1 MDGGVHSSLQ
11 RLQAAVEEQVL
22 GKRGVVELALI
33 CVLTGGHLLLEDVPG
48 VGKTTLGLA
57 LARALG
63 GSFARL
69 QFTSDLLPSD
79 ILGASVLDP
88 SGTDGPQ
95 LRFRAG
101 PIFANVVLADELNR
115 TPPRTQSALLEAM
128 NEGQVSAD
136 GETRRLPSPFLVI
149 ATQNPFELY
158 GTWPLPDAQ
167 LDRFLLRTSMGYPD
181 RESERAVLRGD
192 ARRAAARTTDA
203 AIGPDQL
210 AALRD
215 TCSNL
220 RVHAE
225 VEDYILDIVAATR
238 ASSALVR
245 GVSTRGAEALARA
258 ARGLALLRG
267 RDHVLPDDVR
277 QMARPALAHRVQ
289 ARAEGASGAPG
300 GAERA
305 IEAVLSG
312 VRAPV

>member
-1 MDGGVHSSLQ
+1 MDGTDTTALQ
-11 RLQAAVEEQVL
+11 QLQASIEQQVF
-22 GKRGVVELALI
+22 GKRSVVELAII

-57 LARALG
+57 IARALG
-63 GSFARL
+63 GTFARV

-88 SGTDGPQ
+88 TGPAGPQ
-95 LRFRAG
+95 LRFRPG

-136 GETRRLPSPFLVI
+136 GETRPLPTPFLVI
-149 ATQNPFELY
+149 ATQNPYELY

-167 LDRFLLRTSMGYPD
+167 LDRFLLRSSMGYPD
-181 RESERAVLRGD
+181 REAERAVLRGD
-192 ARRAAARTTDA
+192 ARRDLGASAVTPAQLERLRATCAAVKMHR
-203 AIGPDQL
+203 
-210 AALRD
+210 
-215 TCSNL
+215 
-220 RVHAE
+220 E
-225 VEDYILDIVAATR
+225 VEDYLLDIVAATR
-238 ASSALVR
+238 STPALVR

-258 ARGLALLRG
+258 SRGLALLRG

-277 QMARPALAHRVQ
+277 RIAPFALTHRVQ
-289 ARAEGASGAPG
+289 ARAEGTAG

-305 IEAVLSG
+305 LEAVLAS
-312 VRAPV
+312 VKAPV

>member
-1 MDGGVHSSLQ
+1 MDGASVSALQ
-11 RLQAAVEEQVL
+11 QLQHAIEQQVF
-22 GKRGVVELALI
+22 GKRNVVELAVI

-57 LARALG
+57 IARALG
-63 GSFARL
+63 GSFARV

-88 SGTDGPQ
+88 SGKDGPH
-95 LRFRAG
+95 LRFRPG

-136 GETRRLPSPFLVI
+136 GETRPLPTPFLVI
-149 ATQNPFELY
+149 ATQNPHELY

-167 LDRFLLRTSMGYPD
+167 LDRFLLRSTMGYPD

-192 ARRAAARTTDA
+192 ARREAAGA
-203 AIGPDQL
+203 AITAEQL
-210 AALRD
+210 THLRAACAAVRM
-215 TCSNL
+215 
-220 RVHAE
+220 HAE

-238 ASSALVR
+238 NAPALVR

-258 ARGLALLRG
+258 ARGLALVRG

-277 QMARPALAHRVQ
+277 RIAPAALTHRVQ
-289 ARAEGASGAPG
+289 ARAEGAGG

-305 IEAVLSG
+305 VEAVLGS
-312 VRAPV
+312 VKAPI

>member
-1 MDGGVHSSLQ
+1 MEGSSVTSLQ
-11 RLQAAVEEQVL
+11 NLQAAIARQVF
-22 GKRGVVELALI
+22 GKPEVVELAVI

-57 LARALG
+57 IANALG
-63 GSFARL
+63 GSFARV

-88 SGTDGPQ
+88 SAADGTH
-95 LRFRAG
+95 LRFRPG

-136 GETRRLPSPFLVI
+136 GETRPLPSPFLVI
-149 ATQNPFELY
+149 ATQNPYELH

-167 LDRFLLRTSMGYPD
+167 LDRFLLRTRMGYPD
-181 RESERAVLRGD
+181 REAERAVLRGD
-192 ARRAAARTTDA
+192 ARRGRGAAAVTSEE
-203 AIGPDQL
+203 ILQL
-210 AALRD
+210 RASCANTVMHD
-215 TCSNL
+215 
-220 RVHAE
+220 E
-225 VEDYILDIVAATR
+225 IEDYILDIVAASR

-245 GVSTRGAEALARA
+245 GVSTRGAEALAKA
-258 ARGLALLRG
+258 ARGLAMLRG
-267 RDHVLPDDVR
+267 RDHVVPDDVR
-277 QMARPALAHRVQ
+277 RIAPFALTHRVQ
-289 ARAEGASGAPG
+289 ARAEGAAAG

-305 IEAVLSG
+305 IEALLTT

>member
-1 MDGGVHSSLQ
+1 MDGSTLSSLH
-11 RLQAAVEEQVL
+11 RLQAAVEAQVL
-22 GKRGVVELALI
+22 GKRNVVELSLI

-57 LARALG
+57 VARALG
-63 GSFARL
+63 GTFARI

-79 ILGASVLDP
+79 ILGASVLDQ
-88 SGTDGPQ
+88 SGREGPQ
-95 LRFRAG
+95 LRFRPG

-136 GETRRLPSPFLVI
+136 GETRRLPAPFLVI

-167 LDRFLLRTSMGYPD
+167 LDRFLLRSSMGYPD
-181 RESERAVLRGD
+181 REAERAVLRGD
-192 ARRAAARTTDA
+192 AKRAAARAEEA
-203 AIGPDQL
+203 ALTVEQVQ
-210 AALRD
+210 ALRD
-215 TCSNL
+215 ACANI
-220 RVHAE
+220 RMHAE
-225 VEDYILDIVAATR
+225 IEDYILDIVAATR
-238 ASSALVR
+238 SSPALVR

-277 QMARPALAHRVQ
+277 LIAKSALVHRVQ
-289 ARAEGASGAPG
+289 ARAEGMGGAG

-305 IEAVLSG
+305 MDTVLAG